1 MCKGRS
7 VSDVLFVCTGN
18 LCRSPSAALLLQ
30 QELASAGT
38 TGVTVH
44 SAGVS
49 GTSVGPPAKLLQE
62 AGQYGLNLGDH
73 VPRQLDGGMLTA
85 ADLIVAMSREHL
97 REIVLA
103 NRDVFSR
110 TFTLREIVRRGQ
122 DQGQRNSDESLQDWL
137 ARLHEGRR
145 TIDLVGDSREDDI
158 ADPMGGS
165 ADDYRRMLKDVS
177 ALTQS
182 LRHLAWP
189 TLMQPSKEDPA

>member
-30 QELASAGT
+30 QELASADT

-85 ADLIVAMSREHL
+85 ADLIVAMSRAHL
-97 REIVLA
+97 REIV
-103 NRDVFSR
+103 
-110 TFTLREIVRRGQ
+110 
-122 DQGQRNSDESLQDWL
+122 
-137 ARLHEGRR
+137 
-145 TIDLVGDSREDDI
+145 
-158 ADPMGGS
+158 
-165 ADDYRRMLKDVS
+165 
-177 ALTQS
+177 
-182 LRHLAWP
+182 
-189 TLMQPSKEDPA
+189 